1 MTDRPMS
8 DLAALLNEPE
18 GVDPADAVR
27 QAELAEAVRKAL
39 SSADSDHAKR
49 SATAEDLAAHLD
61 GAASA
66 ADRNATAAA
75 IAGTPEALAEA
86 DASMALLEAVAAD
99 TTPVPATLMAQ
110 ARQTLLAAQPKE
122 LIAAKPAPWWAAGFK
137 TVSPR
142 QLGFSVAALAAVALV
157 VVMAPSRTTPPVTG
171 SAVEGP
177 QGAAQ
182 GPALLGSRQVEQ
194 TVESSHA
201 ASPWRGSVAPAPQ
214 RDSGWSAV
222 VVSRSASTYGAGVNW
237 STRAEA
243 EVAALASCV
252 QNGSNDCV
260 LAEAAE
266 GQCVSMTSRSN
277 GRPFTK
283 VAADKATAEQSALE
297 TCGRDC
303 AVVVSAC
310 SGK

>member
-8 DLAALLNEPE
+8 DMAALLNEPE
-18 GVDPADAVR
+18 AVDPADAVR
-27 QAELAEAVRKAL
+27 QAELAEAVRNAL
-39 SSADSDHAKR
+39 SSADSDHATR

-75 IAGTPEALAEA
+75 IARSPEALAEA
-86 DASMALLEAVAAD
+86 DASVALLEAVAAD
-99 TTPVPATLMAQ
+99 TTPVPAALMAR

-137 TVSPR
+137 AVSPR

-171 SAVEGP
+171 SAVESP
-177 QGAAQ
+177 QGASQ
-182 GPALLGSRQVEQ
+182 GPALLGSRQVE
-194 TVESSHA
+194 SSRA
-201 ASPWRGSVAPAPQ
+201 ASPWRGAVAPAPQ

-237 STRAEA
+237 PTRAEA
-243 EVAALASCV
+243 EVAALATCV

-260 LAEAAE
+260 LADAAE
-266 GQCVSMTSRSN
+266 GQCVSMSSRAN
-277 GRPFTK
+277 GRPLTR

-303 AVVVSAC
+303 AVVVTAC